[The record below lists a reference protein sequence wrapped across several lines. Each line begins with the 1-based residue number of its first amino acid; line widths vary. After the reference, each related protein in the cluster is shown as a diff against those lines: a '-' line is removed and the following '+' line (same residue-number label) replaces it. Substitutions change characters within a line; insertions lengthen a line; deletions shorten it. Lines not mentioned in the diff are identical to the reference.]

1 MNSRPVLLMALAV
14 TLALVGWVASHDEA
28 ASEPLVAPL
37 VRPAARAVTSGTGA
51 AARSSISELEAA
63 LAGTWAPAPLASLR
77 APWRAADSAAVMA
90 WSPPPPPPIP
100 VAARAAAPSSPP
112 PPQAPPMPYT
122 LIGRLEAEGEVKALL
137 AGPTRTL
144 TAQVGDVLDGD
155 WRVDAIRSNAIT
167 LTWLPAN
174 SSQTLAYKPL

>member
-1 MNSRPVLLMALAV
+1 
-14 TLALVGWVASHDEA
+14 
-28 ASEPLVAPL
+28 
-37 VRPAARAVTSGTGA
+37 
-51 AARSSISELEAA
+51 
-63 LAGTWAPAPLASLR
+63 
-77 APWRAADSAAVMA
+77 
-90 WSPPPPPPIP
+90 
-100 VAARAAAPSSPP
+100 
-112 PPQAPPMPYT
+112 MPYT